1 MNPMSVS
8 ERDDLARE
16 LSEYGYSET
25 PDPDVADARNHDK
38 VGQWMPRDL
47 CLDGA
52 AARLLIHK

>member
-25 PDPDVADARNHDK
+25 RDPDARNHDK
-38 VGQWMPRDL
+38 VGRWMPRDL

-52 AARLLIHK
+52 LSYLRPPL